1 MEFFSSPAL
10 FLASLRA
17 HVQVGNQACQLAA
30 STLGESVLLPLV
42 GEGSV
47 RCPGPGDEP
56 AGCGAISHTLAPSE
70 TTLASWPA
78 PSGIAV
84 SRVLGFPLLLCH
96 PMTS

>member
-30 STLGESVLLPLV
+30 STLGKSVLLPLV

-56 AGCGAISHTLAPSE
+56 AGCGASHTHWHPLRP
-70 TTLASWPA
+70 LWP
-78 PSGIAV
+78 PG
-84 SRVLGFPLLLCH
+84 LL
-96 PMTS
+96 PVA